1 MPVKLFIKSYYISYS
16 QKKNYFHPKESQK
29 TGISFLVIHSFLIL
43 FTIIHLLI
51 EMLID
56 FVCVEKYTLF
66 INYSQVINNL
76 LTDFIFYGEKMVKIG
91 GIYQHYKGNMYKVLE
106 IAKYSETLED
116 MVVYK
121 AMYGEGG
128 VWVRPLSMFEEIIEK
143 DGKMIERFK
152 FIK

>member
-1 MPVKLFIKSYYISYS
+1 
-16 QKKNYFHPKESQK
+16 
-29 TGISFLVIHSFLIL
+29 
-43 FTIIHLLI
+43 
-51 EMLID
+51 
-56 FVCVEKYTLF
+56 
-66 INYSQVINNL
+66 
-76 LTDFIFYGEKMVKIG
+76 MVKIG

-121 AMYGEGG
+121 AMYGEGV